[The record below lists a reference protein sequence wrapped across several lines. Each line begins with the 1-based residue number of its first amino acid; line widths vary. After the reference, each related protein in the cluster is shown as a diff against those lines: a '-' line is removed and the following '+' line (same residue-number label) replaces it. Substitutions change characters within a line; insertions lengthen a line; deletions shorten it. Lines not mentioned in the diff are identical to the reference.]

1 MRVKKSNI
9 NIAVV
14 LRMMGWL
21 LMIEAAFMLI
31 PMATGFIYGETG
43 SALSFL
49 YAVVITLCV
58 GGAMTFGIR
67 PRYTDMH
74 KREGLLLTAI
84 VWVFFSFFG
93 MLPFLFEGTLSSI
106 TDAFFEAMSGF
117 TTTGSSVIPDV
128 ESASHATLLWRALM
142 QWIGGMGI
150 ILFTLAVI
158 PMLNHQGGIQL
169 FNAEVTGITHDKL
182 RPRISQ
188 TAKGLWLVYIALT
201 VILGA
206 LLWAGPMNLFDAV
219 CHTLSTV
226 STGGFSTKNS
236 GIEWWNSTYIEAILI
251 VFMFIGGVNL
261 ALIFK
266 AASGN
271 FSALFKNG
279 TFIWYLGIFLG
290 FSALCYLYVFLRS
303 GWNDNPLDVAFTC
316 ISALTSSGYIIS
328 DFESWGQFPIMMVLI
343 LMFCGACAGST
354 SGGAKVDRIE
364 FLLKNTK
371 NEFYRV
377 LHPNSIITTRI
388 NSKVVSNAAVMK
400 VIAFL
405 CIYLMLVV
413 LGSVILAW
421 MDVPVFDS
429 FFTSMSMVGNSG
441 IGFGVTGSTGTYTLL
456 PDLCKWVMAFL
467 MLIGRLELF
476 TVLIVFTKDF
486 WSK

>member
-1 MRVKKSNI
+1 MRLKKSNI

-31 PMATGFIYGETG
+31 PIGVGAAYSERLSMMSFVY
-43 SALSFL
+43 SFL
-49 YAVVITLCV
+49 IT
-58 GGAMTFGIR
+58 GGAGALMTFGIH
-67 PRYTDMH
+67 PHSTDMH

-93 MLPFLFEGTLSSI
+93 MLPFLFDGTLSNVS
-106 TDAFFEAMSGF
+106 DAFFEAMSGF
-117 TTTGSSVIPDV
+117 TTTGASVIKDV
-128 ESASHATLLWRALM
+128 ESASHPILIWRALI

-188 TAKGLWLVYIALT
+188 TAKGLWLVYIVLT
-201 VILGA
+201 IVLGV
-206 LLWAGPMNLFDAV
+206 LLWIGPMNLFDAV
-219 CHTLSTV
+219 CHTLSTI
-226 STGGFSTKNS
+226 STGGFSTKNTS
-236 GIEWWNSTYIEAILI
+236 IEWWNSEYVEIILTL
-251 VFMFIGGVNL
+251 FMFIGGINFSL
-261 ALIFK
+261 LFK

-279 TFIWYLGIFLG
+279 TFIWYVGI
-290 FSALCYLYVFLRS
+290 YLVFTILS
-303 GWNDNPLDVAFTC
+303 GLSMWNDGILEKWYDIAFMCT
-316 ISALTSSGYIIS
+316 SAMTSTGYTSLNI
-328 DFESWGQFPIMMVLI
+328 ENCGQFVIMVMLL
-343 LMFCGACAGST
+343 LMFCGSCAGST

-364 FLLKNTK
+364 FLIKNSR

-377 LHPNSIITTRI
+377 LHPNSIIPVRV
-388 NSKVVSNAAVMK
+388 NSKVVSGGIVMK

-413 LGSVILAW
+413 LGTIVLTW
-421 MDVPVFDS
+421 MDVPVFDA
-429 FFTSMSMVGNSG
+429 FFSSMSMTGNGGLG
-441 IGFGVTGSTGTYTLL
+441 IGVTGTGGSYANL
-456 PDLCKWVMAFL
+456 PSLSKWVMSFL
-467 MLIGRLELF
+467 MLVGRLELF
-476 TVLIVFTKDF
+476 TVLILFTKDF